1 MAGEALFEQMVAR
14 FRQAP
19 SPAPIWLEEVS
30 VGDLAAAEAVAV
42 MYGWT
47 NRVMRTGQAA
57 LQLDAIGFATEV
69 SPLLRSMVEHVI
81 ALHWVREEPGDAF
94 QALVRQRQQ
103 QLTAYEQ
110 TEVTGWE
117 LTDDIRVRI
126 AELLGIGTEESSK
139 YMDHLLHTF
148 QRVQRYGLGALYR
161 AWLVETWTAHA
172 SLASA
177 TTYYETRGDSE
188 IVLLADNPDVP
199 ISVPA
204 LCTAFG
210 LAALDVYNE
219 VLPGEFMT
227 DDIDE
232 WNRQLSGQ

>member
-1 MAGEALFEQMVAR
+1 MPGKALFEQMVAR

-19 SPAPIWLEEVS
+19 SPTPIWLDEVS
-30 VGDLAAAEAVAV
+30 VSDLAAAEAVAV

-47 NRVMRTGQAA
+47 NRTMRTGQAA
-57 LQLDAIGFATEV
+57 LQLDATGFATEV

-94 QALVRQRQQ
+94 QALVRQRQK
-103 QLTAYEQ
+103 QLMTYEQ

-117 LTDDIRVRI
+117 LTDDLRDSI
-126 AELLGIGTEESSK
+126 AVQLGIETDESSK
-139 YMDHLLHTF
+139 HTDHLLHTF

-177 TTYYETRGDSE
+177 TTYYEARGDSE
-188 IVLLADNPDVP
+188 FVLLANNSDLPINVP
-199 ISVPA
+199 I
-204 LCTAFG
+204 LCSAFG
-210 LAALDVYNE
+210 LAALSVYNE
-219 VLPGEFMT
+219 VLPDDFLT
-227 DDIDE
+227 DDIAE
-232 WNRQLSGQ
+232 WNRQLSDQ